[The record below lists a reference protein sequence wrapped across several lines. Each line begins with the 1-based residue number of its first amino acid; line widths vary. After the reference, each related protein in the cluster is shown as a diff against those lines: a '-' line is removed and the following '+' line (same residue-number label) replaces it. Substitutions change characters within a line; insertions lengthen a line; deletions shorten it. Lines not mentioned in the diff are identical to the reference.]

1 MPELWLIRHGETA
14 WSRSGQH
21 TGRTDIPLTPF
32 GETQAA
38 QLGKRLGGRKFALV
52 LTSPLARARETC
64 RFAGYGDVARLDP
77 DLLEWDYGVYEGRT
91 TAQIR
96 QESPGWTIWSAA
108 SGTGESADQVG
119 ARGERVIA
127 RCAEVS
133 GDVALFAHGH
143 VLRILTA
150 RWLGLPASGGRF
162 FALDA
167 ASLSVLGQEHE
178 QRVIRLWNDARH
190 QRPMTAGP
198 SGT

>member
-21 TGRTDIPLTPF
+21 TGRTDIPLTPL
-32 GETQAA
+32 GEQQAA
-38 QLGKRLGGRKFALV
+38 RLGRRLAGRKFALV

-64 RFAGYGDVARLDP
+64 RLAGYGDVARLEP

-96 QESPGWTIWSAA
+96 QDAPGWTIWSAT

-127 RCAEVS
+127 RCAGVA

-143 VLRILTA
+143 VLRILTS
-150 RWLGLPASGGRF
+150 RWLGLPASAGRY

-167 ASLSVLGQEHE
+167 ASLSMLGQEHD

-190 QRPMTAGP
+190 
-198 SGT
+198 